1 MAVRHVIPNINTEQA
16 GVPRAV
22 KRVAVVL
29 KGYPRLS
36 ETFIAQE
43 LLALEEAGLDLVL
56 YSLRSPTDHEIHP
69 VHARIRA
76 PVVYLPEYL
85 YRHPLRVL
93 SGLLAALCTRR
104 VVRFVRVFLRDLARD
119 MSANRVRRLGQ
130 AMVLYREIASD
141 REWIYAH
148 FLHTPSSVARYCS
161 ILSGLPWSCSAHAK
175 DIWTTPKWEIR
186 EKLDDLRWLVT
197 CTSANRDYLAGLA
210 RDPGRIRLLYHGL
223 DLDRFPGPLRNHV
236 NDGSTPVSAVRILS
250 VGRAVPKKG
259 YDVLLEAL
267 AGLPGNLHWTFVH
280 VGAGPLLE
288 DLKRQ
293 AAALNLDGRID
304 WQGPLSFDLVLEQY
318 RRSDLFALASR
329 VHSDGDRDGLPNVL
343 MEAMA
348 QGVPCV
354 STDISGIPELLRH
367 DFNGLIVE
375 SGNVK
380 ALSEAICRLGRNPAL
395 RNSLG
400 REGRR
405 SMEEQFSLEQ
415 NVRPLV
421 ENFGG

>member
-354 STDISGIPELLRH
+354 STDISGIPELLR
-367 DFNGLIVE
+367 
-375 SGNVK
+375 
-380 ALSEAICRLGRNPAL
+380 
-395 RNSLG
+395 
-400 REGRR
+400 
-405 SMEEQFSLEQ
+405 
-415 NVRPLV
+415 
-421 ENFGG
+421 